1 MVNEIQVQIY
11 SIWHA
16 TAEFLC
22 RDRFTALAG
31 MSRAMMNMGNVLRNI
46 RFKLFGKVAKT
57 ATKLNSLVLV
67 ETDGV
72 QNLVSSTMLISYPSG
87 LST

>member
-1 MVNEIQVQIY
+1 MKSKFKY
-11 SIWHA
+11 
-16 TAEFLC
+16 TASGTSQQNSYAEMG
-22 RDRFTALAG
+22 FTALAG
-31 MSRAMMNMGNVLRNI
+31 MLHAMMNLVNI
-46 RFKLFGKVAKT
+46 PEDICYKLCDEVAKT